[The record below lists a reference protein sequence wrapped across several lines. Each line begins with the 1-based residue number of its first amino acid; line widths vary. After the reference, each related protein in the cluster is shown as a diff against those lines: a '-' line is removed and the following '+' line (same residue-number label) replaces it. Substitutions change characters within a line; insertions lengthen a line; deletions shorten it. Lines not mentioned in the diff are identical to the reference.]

1 VKAAKVTLEY
11 DGTYGLASGPWTTDR
26 FLETAFKEL
35 SAQVAKTRL
44 SSRAVPP
51 RQDQGK
57 RAAATTTRTVAVE
70 TTKPATTTRRTS
82 SEPFDGDWVLNT
94 FKSQYVPSST
104 TPYRREMTLVFADGG
119 FTHTTSTWRRT
130 SGNDSPLAQTTYSAK
145 LDGKEYAVTASA
157 AKVVFKRVDAMTI
170 ERTAS
175 GDRGATE
182 SATWTLS
189 SDRNTLTIITKGKD
203 GAGSEYSSTQVY
215 DRR

>member
-1 VKAAKVTLEY
+1 MA
-11 DGTYGLASGPWTTDR
+11 R
-26 FLETAFKEL
+26 
-35 SAQVAKTRL
+35 
-44 SSRAVPP
+44 
-51 RQDQGK
+51 
-57 RAAATTTRTVAVE
+57 AATTTDVFNAI
-70 TTKPATTTRRTS
+70 A
-82 SEPFDGDWVLNT
+82 EPR
-94 FKSQYVPSST
+94 
-104 TPYRREMTLVFADGG
+104 RREVIGV
-119 FTHTTSTWRRT
+119 
-130 SGNDSPLAQTTYSAK
+130 LA
-145 LDGKEYAVTASA
+145 DGKEYAVTASA